1 MQPIE
6 SASNQGNRGRSVTL
20 AFLPECGQTGATSFP
35 AQRAAQTQ
43 GLAAMAPQAETDEE
57 ALLEVAA
64 RELLAGRSELQVLAL
79 LQGRARFR
87 TPEGL
92 LDLLFSL
99 GSSGTVAP

>member
-6 SASNQGNRGRSVTL
+6 SASTRAARERSITL
-20 AFLPECGQTGATSFP
+20 AFLPECGQKEATSFP

-43 GLAAMAPQAETDEE
+43 GLAALAPQGETDEG